1 MKRLI
6 KDWDELL
13 TYEKVFRTLTLVF
26 AAATMVLAIMS
37 FNDAAD
43 MAIMEFCSGMMLLCQ
58 GIQLW
63 RKQKG
68 TAIFSL
74 CTSVFILLVV
84 IILAFL

>member
-1 MKRLI
+1 MKKLI

-13 TYEKVFRTLTLVF
+13 PYEKVFRILTMVF
-26 AAATMVLAIMS
+26 AVATMAIAILS
-37 FNDAAD
+37 LCDADD
-43 MAIMEFCSGMMLLCQ
+43 MAIMEFCIGMTLLCQ
-58 GIQLW
+58 GVHLW

-84 IILAFL
+84 IVLAFL